1 MHPLYFLKITKIMER
16 VPKDVILTHILCFF
30 DGRTAAMFAS
40 TCKFYRMLTYSNIRC
55 VKLMRLHHI
64 QIGHPCEFL
73 RTIGCEKHRRI
84 LTAELLLV
92 SEGRRSCWNGKDD
105 VVSFNDF
112 YGNSSQIEREIYN
125 LKDKAKQY
133 LLITY
138 EPVKVGRFD
147 LGGNLGTIHRGTS
160 IVVYT

>member
-1 MHPLYFLKITKIMER
+1 MER
-16 VPKDVILTHILCFF
+16 VPKDVILSHILCFF

-40 TCKFYRMLTYSNIRC
+40 TCKFYRMLTYSNTRC
-55 VKLMRLHHI
+55 IKLMRLHHI

-73 RTIGCEKHRRI
+73 RTIGCEGHSRFRMN
-84 LTAELLLV
+84 ELLLV
-92 SEGRRSCWNGKDD
+92 SEGERLCWDGRGYF
-105 VVSFNDF
+105 VTFNDF
-112 YGNSSQIEREIYN
+112 YGNSSQIEREIDN
-125 LKDKAKQY
+125 VKDKVKQY

-138 EPVKVGRFD
+138 EPVKVGRFE